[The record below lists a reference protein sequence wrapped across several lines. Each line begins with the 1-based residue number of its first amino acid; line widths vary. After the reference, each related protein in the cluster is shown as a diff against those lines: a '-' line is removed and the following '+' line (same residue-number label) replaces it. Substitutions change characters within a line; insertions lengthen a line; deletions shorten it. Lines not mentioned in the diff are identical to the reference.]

1 MLPTLISLLRLPSR
15 TQNFGTKAWLLLYM
29 DKEFGIGM
37 ICGVQKCVFLF
48 GLGRM
53 VVIVF
58 WNLKCIRAFC
68 DWNLVCNRGF
78 F

>member
-1 MLPTLISLLRLPSR
+1 MAEKYVLLTLIRLLRLPSQ
-15 TQNFGTKAWLLLYM
+15 TQNFGTKAWLLLYV

-37 ICGVQKCVFLF
+37 KCGVQKGVFLF

-58 WNLKCIRAFC
+58 GILNVFELSMI
-68 DWNLVCNRGF
+68 GI
-78 F
+78 